1 MTKRVPQVLF
11 AVLLAV
17 LIAGLVRQGLSIGQP
32 PHALAFAFALVYLGW
47 LLAEARITFGK
58 DGGTTPDPTVVPYG
72 LARLLTVAGAVLGPS
87 PWPNLAWWMVVPT
100 CAFVGGIAL
109 RLTAIQILGRFYSHR
124 VVRQDGHDVVTTGPY
139 AVVRHPAYTGMVI
152 AHAGLVVLFANEISV
167 PAFVV
172 LIGALAW
179 RINAEE
185 KMLRTVPGYLQYSA
199 GKRRLLPAV
208 W

>member
-1 MTKRVPQVLF
+1 MTRRVPQVLF

-17 LIAGLVRQGLSIGQP
+17 LVAALVRHGLSITRP
-32 PHALAFAFALVYLGW
+32 PHALAFAFTLVYLGW

-58 DGGTTPDPTVVPYG
+58 DGGSTPDPTVVPYG
-72 LARLLTVAGAVLGPS
+72 LARLVTVAGAVLGSS
-87 PWPNLAWWMVVPT
+87 PWAGIAWWMVLPAG
-100 CAFVGGIAL
+100 AFVGGVAL
-109 RLTAIQILGRFYSHR
+109 RLTAIRILGRFYSHR

-139 AVVRHPAYTGMVI
+139 AVVRHPAYTGMVV
-152 AHAGLVVLFANEISV
+152 AHAGLVVLFPNVISV

-172 LIGALAW
+172 LIGAIAW
-179 RINAEE
+179 RISAEE
-185 KMLRTVPGYLQYSA
+185 RMLRTVPGYLQYSA